1 MTHPAPGSLEANKLA
16 IRRDCGRALP
26 TVTALPYHYAVH
38 LNEPCNQRCIMCVP
52 NAQHGRE
59 VLPLERF
66 VALFAQLRAV
76 AEHITLI
83 GGEPFMYPWIR
94 EVLGLLAQHPIAVT
108 INTNATMLTA
118 PMLPRLS
125 SLHALHLKGS
135 IDAAT
140 RETYRRIRGTDVF
153 DRVMANLG
161 RVSAEFAGR
170 PHLRLILV
178 YVVMRENLH
187 EVLPFVDLARGLALH
202 RLEFHP
208 VRHVMDWHA
217 TNDTG
222 WSFDGRQQS
231 CESFRDE
238 YNDVMQRA
246 AERCAAAGIEPEVQ
260 LI

>member
-1 MTHPAPGSLEANKLA
+1 VTHPAPGPLDANKLA
-16 IRRDCGRALP
+16 IRRECGRALP
-26 TVTALPYHYAVH
+26 TVSALPYYYAVH
-38 LNEPCNQRCIMCVP
+38 LNQPCNQRCIMCVP
-52 NAQHGRE
+52 NGQHGRA

-66 VALFAQLRAV
+66 EALFAQLRSV

-118 PMLPRLS
+118 PMLPRLTA
-125 SLHALHLKGS
+125 LHELHLKCS

-140 RETYRRIRGTDVF
+140 RDTYRRIRGTDMF
-153 DRVMANLG
+153 ERVVANL
-161 RVSAEFAGR
+161 RHVSAAFADR
-170 PHLRLILV
+170 PQLRLILV

-187 EVLPFVDLARGLALH
+187 EVLSFVELARELALH

-208 VRHVMDWHA
+208 VRHVTAWHVS
-217 TNDTG
+217 NGTG
-222 WSFDGRQQS
+222 WSFDGRHQS
-231 CESFRDE
+231 CESLRDE

-246 AERCAAAGIEPEVQ
+246 AARCLATGIEPEVQ
-260 LI
+260 LL